1 MKIFIGSSSENNDT
15 LDEIAQM
22 IESIGHEP
30 IPWTKPGLFLAGS
43 YTANRLIEIARNEVD
58 AAIMLFS
65 PDDKVWYRGNQ
76 NSQPRDNVVFE
87 HGLFSGV
94 LGLDK
99 SIIVISGSKSKIPSD
114 LNGLSYINFNRRN
127 NSKIELKE
135 WIKHINKPKVSFE
148 NKNINTDNINFKYF
162 LEYQEDMRESVMNF
176 ISDLYW
182 NYDLEESGLKEYV
195 ILVLTK
201 FIHQFIGINDA
212 RFTLRQYNPSTNS
225 MESLIST
232 RQDAIPGAI
241 PMNCENLISESAKKD
256 KPLIYS
262 ENKEFHFT
270 SKNKSIDK
278 GIYHDYVSYCLLET
292 ENNEPMFSICLD
304 VKNQT
309 PINRMKAMV
318 HSLIFEIICIP
329 IIEKILIEID
339 KTEQ

>member
-43 YTANRLIEIARNEVD
+43 YTANRLLEIAQDEVD

-65 PDDKVWYRGNQ
+65 PDDKVWYRGSEK
-76 NSQPRDNVVFE
+76 SQPRDNVLFE

-99 SIIVISGSKSKIPSD
+99 AIIVISGSKSKIPSD
-114 LNGLSYINFNRRN
+114 LNGLSFVNFNRRSS
-127 NSKIELKE
+127 SKIELKA
-135 WIKHINKPKVSFE
+135 WIKSINKPKIKFQD
-148 NKNINTDNINFKYF
+148 KNINTDNIDFKYF
-162 LEYQEDMRESVMNF
+162 MEYQEDMRKSVLDF
-176 ISDLYW
+176 ISELYW
-182 NYDLEESGLKEYV
+182 NYDLEEGGLEEYV

-201 FIHQFIGINDA
+201 FINQFIGINDA
-212 RFTLRQYNPSTNS
+212 RFTLRQYNPSTDS

-241 PMNCENLISESAKKD
+241 PMNFKNLITESAKRD

-262 ENKEFHFT
+262 ENKEFHYT

-278 GIYHDYVSYCLLET
+278 GIYHDYVTYCLLET

-304 VKNQT
+304 VKNPI

-329 IIEKILIEID
+329 IIEKILLEID
-339 KTEQ
+339 KTE